1 MYVTKI
7 AFRYLWSRPIT
18 WFSTISIL
26 MLVCNYVVV
35 MTVLR
40 GFSEFLRDNV
50 RKTSAHV
57 EIDRPSVTGLS
68 DYAALG
74 ERVKQAAAPHVI
86 DWTPMVQGIVLVQTA
101 QFRHYALL
109 RGLDLEKERLVEKKL
124 GQPGIS
130 EIKGVGK
137 AFFGLEPDN
146 PENFTIVGK
155 RIAVELNL
163 DHGQLITLTAQ
174 AGQEGA
180 AKRMFFNVQSI
191 YEAGSIWFDRFLL
204 MDYRVAQRLYG
215 LGDAVTGIG
224 LWLDDYNNAEVVRRQ
239 AYLLGLD
246 PPAAVLAVIEFLQGA
261 DKPRT
266 IEDIA
271 QETDLAL
278 GRVQDVVGEL
288 LYRRAVVQD
297 ESGSVTMDESFD
309 PAFLE
314 TSAEQKQVYLN
325 LLDHQPERR
334 TAEQIAKETGLA
346 PAVVRRTLEELEVLG
361 AGAAIPIVWV
371 DYEDPDGNPI
381 KIDVRIDDERNE
393 QGAGAER
400 TGAYVFQNP
409 AGYRVRSWRE
419 QQPEVFASID
429 AQNSGMTFI
438 FIIFGFVIM
447 MLIFALMIILVGD
460 KAKDIGVLRAVG
472 ATRRGIMGIFLLNG
486 AVIGLLGGLAGIGL
500 GLVLVSDF
508 VLGWFPGFSG
518 DGSLPQVL
526 FGIDTIPKYYDVWF
540 LAKLYSAVVL
550 LTVISAVI
558 PAIMA
563 SRVDPLET
571 IRHD

>member
-7 AFRYLWSRPIT
+7 ALRYLWRRPIS
-18 WFSTISIL
+18 WFSTISIIK
-26 MLVCNYVVV
+26 LVSVYVVV
-35 MTVLR
+35 MTVLW
-40 GFSEFLRDNV
+40 GFAEFLRDNV

-74 ERVKQAAAPHVI
+74 ERVKQVAAPHVI
-86 DWTPMVQGIVLVQTA
+86 DWTPMVQGIVLVQTT
-101 QFRHYALL
+101 QYRHYALL

-130 EIKGVGK
+130 EISGVGP
-137 AFFGLEPDN
+137 FQGLEPDN

-163 DHGQLITLTAQ
+163 DRGQIITLTAQ
-174 AGQEGA
+174 AGQEGG

-224 LWLDDYNNAEVVRRQ
+224 LWLDDYNNAEAVRRQ

-246 PPAAVLAVIEFLQGA
+246 PPVAVSAVIKFLQNAAG
-261 DKPRT
+261 KPRA

-271 QETDLAL
+271 QETNLAL

-297 ESGSVTMDESFD
+297 ESGSVEMDGNFD
-309 PAFLE
+309 LASLYPSE
-314 TSAEQKQVYLN
+314 EQKQVYIN

-334 TAEQIAKETGLA
+334 QAEQIAKETGLA
-346 PAVVRRTLEELEVLG
+346 PAVVRRTLEELEVR
-361 AGAAIPIVWV
+361 GAAVPFVRV
-371 DYEDPDGNPI
+371 DYEDPEGRPI
-381 KIDVRIDDERNE
+381 KIDVRIDDERND

-400 TGAYVFQNP
+400 TGAYVFENP
-409 AGYRVRSWRE
+409 AGYRVRTWRE
-419 QQPEVFASID
+419 QQPEVFASIEM
-429 AQNSGMTFI
+429 QNFMMTII
-438 FIIFGFVIM
+438 FAIFGFVIM
-447 MLIFALMIILVGD
+447 MLIFILMVILVGD
-460 KAKDIGVLRAVG
+460 KTKDIGVLRAVG
-472 ATRRGIMGIFLLNG
+472 ATRLGIMGIFLLNG
-486 AVIGLLGGLAGIGL
+486 AVIGLLGAMAGIGL
-500 GLVLVSDF
+500 GLLLVSDF
-508 VLGWFPGFSG
+508 VLSWFPGFSG
-518 DGSLPQVL
+518 EGSLPQVL
-526 FGIDTIPKYYDVWF
+526 FGINTIPKYYDVWF
-540 LAKLYSAVVL
+540 LVKLYAAVVL
-550 LTVISAVI
+550 LTVTSAVI

-563 SRVDPLET
+563 ALVDPLET
-571 IRHD
+571 IRHE

>member
-1 MYVTKI
+1 MKKQ
-7 AFRYLWSRPIT
+7 
-18 WFSTISIL
+18 
-26 MLVCNYVVV
+26 
-35 MTVLR
+35 
-40 GFSEFLRDNV
+40 FL
-50 RKTSAHV
+50 
-57 EIDRPSVTGLS
+57 
-68 DYAALG
+68 
-74 ERVKQAAAPHVI
+74 
-86 DWTPMVQGIVLVQTA
+86 
-101 QFRHYALL
+101 
-109 RGLDLEKERLVEKKL
+109 
-124 GQPGIS
+124 
-130 EIKGVGK
+130 
-137 AFFGLEPDN
+137 GLEPDN
-146 PENFTIVGK
+146 PANYTIVGK

-163 DHGQLITLTAQ
+163 DQGQLITLTAQ
-174 AGQEGA
+174 AGQEGS
-180 AKRMFFNVQSI
+180 AKKMFFEVQSI

-261 DKPRT
+261 GKPRT

-361 AGAAIPIVWV
+361 AGAAVPIVRV

-381 KIDVRIDDERNE
+381 KIDVRIDDERND